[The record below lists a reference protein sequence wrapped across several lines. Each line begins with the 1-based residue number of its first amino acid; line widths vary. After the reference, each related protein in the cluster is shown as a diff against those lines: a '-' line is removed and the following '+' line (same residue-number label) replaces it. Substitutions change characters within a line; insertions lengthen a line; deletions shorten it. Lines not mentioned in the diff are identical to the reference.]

1 MISRIF
7 PTKMK
12 PNDESSDIDT
22 TERAVQ
28 QAPQKAT
35 SFLSSGYLASLSDD
49 VMANIVR
56 YCVFDEAYIIM
67 QSRPILSTHF
77 SLADVLMTVER
88 SERHFGIRHV
98 MRPDIGSKLHIPS
111 AHRLFRILKT
121 GLIDDCDNVCETC
134 GIKSVKGVTC
144 LADGAVSFH
153 SWWGLWLCNNCEC
166 QTHCDGKK
174 CYMNCD
180 HSLPK
185 HFTRWDLMHQNEGI
199 RGELWNSHRGMAYYR
214 CNSEHWAGI
223 LSTPKFDR
231 FTGEHIGSIITEHH
245 VKQIIMHGKSVDEF
259 LKELPPVSTA
269 QLEEY
274 CRLVDPVPSP

>member
-1 MISRIF
+1 
-7 PTKMK
+7 MK

-22 TERAVQ
+22 TERAVRQ
-28 QAPQKAT
+28 DPPKAT
-35 SFLSSGYLASLSDD
+35 LFLSSDCLASLSDD

-56 YCVFDEAYIIM
+56 YCGFDEAYIIM
-67 QSRPILSTHF
+67 QIRPILSTRF
-77 SLADVLMTVER
+77 SLADVLKMTLER
-88 SERHFGIRHV
+88 SERHFVNRIGCV
-98 MRPDIGSKLHIPS
+98 MRPDIGPKLHIPS
-111 AHRLFRILKT
+111 AHRLFRIL
-121 GLIDDCDNVCETC
+121 IDDCNNVCETC
-134 GIKSVKGVTC
+134 GIKSVKGAKC
-144 LADGAVSFH
+144 LADGAVIYH

-199 RGELWNSHRGMAYYR
+199 RGELWNNHRGIAYYQ
-214 CNSEHWAGI
+214 CNLEGWAGI
-223 LSTPKFDR
+223 LSTPIFDR
-231 FTGEHIGSIITEHH
+231 FTGEPIGPIITEQH
-245 VKQIIMHGKSVDEF
+245 VKRIIMQGKSVDDF

-274 CRLVDPVPSP
+274 CRLDHINRTNSV